1 MRALTTRVPSIP
13 RLHIIYGGVET
24 LDIACLD
31 RRYTLDIAYDRTE
44 TEQEGNFG
52 RGKSDV
58 V

>member
-1 MRALTTRVPSIP
+1 MRVLGTQVPSIP
-13 RLHIIYGGVET
+13 KLHIIYGGAET

-31 RRYTLDIAYDRTE
+31 RRYKLDIAYDRTE